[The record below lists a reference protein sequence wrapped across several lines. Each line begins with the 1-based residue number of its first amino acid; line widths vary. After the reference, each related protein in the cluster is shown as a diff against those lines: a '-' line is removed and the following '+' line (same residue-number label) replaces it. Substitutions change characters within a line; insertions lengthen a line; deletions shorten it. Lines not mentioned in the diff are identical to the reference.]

1 MYGHYTCRTST
12 LRRSTVHQGDF
23 SDLVSLHFL
32 PSCTMVGIP
41 STALLAQPSPDTLLA
56 VAGLYLQLE
65 KWNKWYISHARLG
78 LLGDVD
84 SADRNV
90 LGLLPASVHTGQR
103 VLPEQFVTW
112 NTILSPRRQD
122 AIYLM
127 HICLVATIR
136 SSVHTMISMLSARSV
151 FTDVKYHHWMWVA

>member
-112 NTILSPRRQD
+112 NSILSDRPLYSSNAHLMSTGEVECIQWSQC
-122 AIYLM
+122 YLPY
-127 HICLVATIR
+127 R
-136 SSVHTMISMLSARSV
+136 SLPMLNIIIGCE
-151 FTDVKYHHWMWVA
+151 